1 MSTSKATA
9 TYLRSIMLPENGPAS
24 IPDDITERHILKQ
37 ETSSYNLEVSESGSG
52 LLVCFPG
59 APGSRVGAH
68 YRWNPNQTA
77 LEFDQWLETSQDLK
91 KAFNYGRLISRKY
104 DIQSSTLPAGL
115 YALNGT
121 LNAATFE
128 GSLSEVESLT
138 YNSLMSLT
146 TNPQDKVNN
155 QLVTKGITV
164 LNLPTGF
171 DKPYVRLEDETPQ
184 GPQSMNGARMRCTAA
199 IAPRRY
205 EIDLPSER
213 LPTVAATATPT
224 TIYEGNADIVNS
236 TTVTGDITFQL
247 EAEPANETVFDFIL
261 QFLGLDNDVPVVTVT
276 SSTLVTV
283 DNHRKASAKF
293 TQSIPTEMI
302 TKPITRVKLA
312 YQLNQQT
319 AIANA
324 ATLGANGPASVS
336 FSSGN
341 GNVPGVLRP
350 ITLVAYEKM
359 TPQSILTVA
368 GVSNYELIPNPDLLK
383 NMVTKY
389 GKYDPE
395 GLNYA
400 KMILS
405 HREELDIRTV
415 WRTEEYKE
423 RTRAFKEI
431 TDFTSDLPTSKAWG
445 WRDLVRGI
453 RKVAAPVLSTLFPM
467 AAPLIGAADQFIGD
481 LTRTNSAG
489 GRYLSHA
496 AGGRYHDVMDSW
508 ASGSEAGSYSKHLKT
523 RLESNNYEEVEL
535 PKPTKGVIFPVV
547 HTVESAPGEAFG
559 SLVVVIPGAYPE
571 LLDPNQQ
578 VLSYFKN
585 DTGCVWGIGED
596 IPFEGDDMCYT
607 ALPLK
612 EIKRNGNIVVE
623 KIFAGP
629 AMGPSSQL
637 ALSLLVNDIDEGIPR
652 MVFTGEIADDEETVI
667 PICGVDI
674 KAMAAHEH
682 GLPLIGCQPGV
693 DEMVANTSLASHLI
707 QSGALPVQKAQG
719 ACRRIKYLGQL
730 MRTTA
735 SGMDAEL
742 QGLLQATMARA
753 KEVKDAEV
761 FKLLK
766 LMSWTRKN
774 DLTDHMYEWS
784 KEDPDAIKF
793 GRLVSTPP
801 KHQEKPKGPDQHT
814 AQEAKA
820 TRISLDAVKA
830 GADFASPEWIAENN
844 YRGPA
849 PGQFKYYMITGRVP
863 NPGEEYEDYVRK
875 PITRPT
881 DMDKIR
887 RLANSVYGLPH
898 QEPAPDDFYQAVV
911 EVFAENGGRGPDQ
924 DQMQDLRDLARQMKR
939 RPRPAETRRQTKT
952 PPRAATSSGSRFT
965 PSGDDGEV

>member
-1 MSTSKATA
+1 MNTNKATA
-9 TYLRSIMLPENGPAS
+9 TYLKSIMLPETGPAS

-37 ETSSYNLEVSESGSG
+37 ETSSYNLEVSDSGSG

-68 YRWNPNQTA
+68 YKWNANQTA

-184 GPQSMNGARMRCTAA
+184 GLLSMNGAKMRCTAA

-213 LPTVAATATPT
+213 LPPATATGTLT
-224 TIYEGNADIVNS
+224 TMYEGNADIVNS
-236 TTVTGDITFQL
+236 TTVTGDISFSLAAAPAAETTFEFQL
-247 EAEPANETVFDFIL
+247 D
-261 QFLGLDNDVPVVTVT
+261 FLGLDNNVPVVTVISIALAT
-276 SSTLVTV
+276 RENYLGV
-283 DNHRKASAKF
+283 SAKM
-293 TQSIPTEMI
+293 TQAIPTESI
-302 TKPITRVKLA
+302 TKPITRVRLSYK
-312 YQLNQQT
+312 LNQQT
-319 AIANA
+319 EIGNA
-324 ATLGANGPASVS
+324 ATLGALGPATVS

-415 WRTEEYKE
+415 WRTEDYKE
-423 RTRAFKEI
+423 RTRVFNEI
-431 TDFTSDLPTSKAWG
+431 TDFSSDLPTSKAWG
-445 WRDLVRGI
+445 WRDIVRGI

-467 AAPLIGAADQFIGD
+467 AAPLIGMADQFIGD
-481 LTRTNSAG
+481 LTKTN
-489 GRYLSHA
+489 A
-496 AGGRYHDVMDSW
+496 AGGRYNSMAAGGHHRDVMESW
-508 ASGSEAGSYSKHLKT
+508 ASGKQDGRFSQNLKN
-523 RLESNNYEEVEL
+523 RLESANYEEVEL
-535 PKPTKGVIFPVV
+535 PPPQKGVIVPVV
-547 HTVESAPGEAFG
+547 HTVKSAPGEAFG
-559 SLVVVIPGAYPE
+559 SLAIIIPGEYPE
-571 LLDPNQQ
+571 LLDANQQ
-578 VLSYFKN
+578 VLSHFAN
-585 DTGCVWGIGED
+585 DTGGVWGLGED
-596 IPFEGDDMCYT
+596 VPFEGDNMCYT

-612 EIKRNGNIVVE
+612 EIKKNGNIIVE

-629 AMGPSSQL
+629 IMGPSAQL
-637 ALSLLVNDIDEGIPR
+637 GLSLLVNDIDEGVPR
-652 MVFTGEIADDEETVI
+652 MVFTGEIAEDEETII

-674 KAMAAHEH
+674 KAIAAHEQ
-682 GLPLIGCQPGV
+682 GLPLIGNQPGV
-693 DEMVANTSLASHLI
+693 DEEVKNTSLAAHLI
-707 QSGALPVQKAQG
+707 QSGTLPVQKAKG
-719 ACRRIKYLGQL
+719 ASKRIKYLGEL
-730 MRTTA
+730 MQTTA
-735 SGMDAEL
+735 SGMDEEL
-742 QGLLQATMARA
+742 QSLLAATMARA
-753 KEVKDAEV
+753 KAVKDAEIY
-761 FKLLK
+761 KLLR

-784 KEDPDAIKF
+784 REDPDAIKF
-793 GRLVSTPP
+793 GKLISTPP
-801 KHQEKPKGPDQHT
+801 KHPEKPKGPDQHQ

-820 TRISLDAVKA
+820 IRISLDAVRA
-830 GADFASPEWIAENN
+830 GANFATTEWVAENN
-844 YRGPA
+844 YRGPS
-849 PGQFKYYMITGRVP
+849 PGQFKYYMITGETP
-863 NPGEEYEDYVRK
+863 DPGEEYDDYIKR
-875 PITRPT
+875 PIVKPT
-881 DMDKIR
+881 DMTKIR

-898 QEPAPDDFYQAVV
+898 QEPAPEPFYEAVAA
-911 EVFAENGGRGPDQ
+911 VFADNGGRGPDQ
-924 DQMQDLRDLARQMKR
+924 DQMQDLRELARHMKR
-939 RPRPAETRRQTKT
+939 HPKNAATPRRTRPPAEKA
-952 PPRAATSSGSRFT
+952 PSSGSRYIPPGF
-965 PSGDDGEV
+965 DGEV

>member
-1 MSTSKATA
+1 MNTNKATA

-37 ETSSYNLEVSESGSG
+37 ETSSYNLEVSDSGSG

-59 APGSRVGAH
+59 APGSRIGAH
-68 YRWNPNQTA
+68 YRWNQNQTA

-128 GSLSEVESLT
+128 GSLSEVENFS

-155 QLVTKGITV
+155 QLVTKGVTV
-164 LNLPTGF
+164 LNLPIGF

-184 GPQSMNGARMRCTAA
+184 GPQSMNGAKMRCTAA
-199 IAPRRY
+199 VAPRRY
-205 EIDLPSER
+205 EIDLPTER
-213 LPTVAATATPT
+213 LPPVLAIGTLQ

-236 TTVTGDITFQL
+236 TTVTGDINFQL
-247 EAEPANETVFDFIL
+247 AANPANDTKFDFQL
-261 QFLGLDNDVPVVTVT
+261 DFLGMDNNDPVVSVT
-276 SSTLVTV
+276 SSVLATA
-283 DNHRKASAKF
+283 DNYRGVSVKF
-293 TQSIPTEMI
+293 TQSIPTESV
-302 TKPITRVKLA
+302 TKPITRVRLSYKI
-312 YQLNQQT
+312 NQQT
-319 AIANA
+319 SIDNA
-324 ATLGANGPASVS
+324 ATLGAMGPASVS

-350 ITLVAYEKM
+350 VTLVAYEKM

-368 GVSNYELIPNPDLLK
+368 GVSNYELIPNPELLK
-383 NMVTKY
+383 NMVTRY

-423 RTRAFKEI
+423 RTRAFNEI
-431 TDFTSDLPTSKAWG
+431 TDFSSDLPTSKAWG
-445 WRDLVRGI
+445 WRDIVRGI
-453 RKVAAPVLSTLFPM
+453 RKVAAPVLSTIFPM

-481 LTRTNSAG
+481 LTKTNAAG
-489 GRYLSHA
+489 GRYHSHA
-496 AGGRYHDVMDSW
+496 AGGRHRDVMDSW
-508 ASGSEAGSYSKHLKT
+508 TSGAQTGKFSLKLKN
-523 RLESNNYEEVEL
+523 RLESNNYEEIEL
-535 PKPTKGVIFPVV
+535 PPPTKGVIIPVV

-559 SLVVVIPGAYPE
+559 SLLIVIPGEYPE

-578 VLSYFKN
+578 VLSHFEN
-585 DTGCVWGIGED
+585 DTGGVWGIGED
-596 IPFEGDDMCYT
+596 IPFEGDDTVYT

-612 EIKRNGNIVVE
+612 EIKKNGNIVVE
-623 KIFAGP
+623 KILAGP
-629 AMGPSSQL
+629 AMGPSCQL
-637 ALSLLVNDIDEGIPR
+637 GLSLLVNDIEEGVPR
-652 MVFTGEIADDEETVI
+652 MVFTGEISGDEETII

-674 KAMAAHEH
+674 KAIAAHEH
-682 GLPLIGCQPGV
+682 GLPLVGCQPGV
-693 DEMVANTSLASHLI
+693 DEVVANTSLASHLI
-707 QSGALPVQKAQG
+707 QTGALPVQKTQG
-719 ACRRIKYLGQL
+719 ASRRIRYLGEL

-735 SGMDAEL
+735 SGMDEEL

-753 KEVKDAEV
+753 KEVKDVEI

-774 DLTDHMYEWS
+774 DLTDNLFEWS
-784 KEDPDAIKF
+784 REDPDAIKF
-793 GRLVSTPP
+793 GRLISTPP

-820 TRISLDAVKA
+820 VRISLDAVRA
-830 GADFASPEWIAENN
+830 GADFASPEWVADNG
-844 YRGPA
+844 YRGPN
-849 PGQFKYYMITGRVP
+849 PGQFKYYMITGEVP
-863 NPGEEYEDYVRK
+863 NPGDDYEDYVRK

-881 DMDKIR
+881 NMDKIR
-887 RLANSVYGLPH
+887 RLANSIYGLPH
-898 QEPAPDDFYQAVV
+898 QEPAPEQFYDAVV
-911 EVFAENGGRGPDQ
+911 EVFATNSGRGPDQ

-939 RPRPAETRRQTKT
+939 RPRTAETRRQNQA
-952 PPRAATSSGSRFT
+952 PPRAAPSGGSRFT
-965 PSGDDGEV
+965 PSGNDGEV